1 MKLKRGTTRD
11 DGMIFWGYTKKN
23 QQGEWWVKPVKFNE
37 LIELGK
43 IKRNNNRDSRIIDLK
58 KWKAKNK
65 SKIKQYAKQY
75 YKNYYNQNKDK
86 IVKRAVDWYN
96 NNKDRA
102 HERINL
108 YLCKKRNSDKIFRL
122 TDNIRSL
129 IGGSFKNHGFKKNS
143 KTMQILGCTI
153 QEFKLHIESQFK
165 EGMSWDNRS
174 EWHIDH
180 IMPLSMAKTE
190 DEIIRLNHYKNLRPL
205 WAHENLSKSNKTP
218 EILVLF

>member
-1 MKLKRGTTRD
+1 MKLKRGIVRE

-23 QQGEWWVKPVKFNE
+23 QQGEWWVTENKFDELKELLKFNR
-37 LIELGK
+37 
-43 IKRNNNRDSRIIDLK
+43 IKNKNIILLRQRKWRQKNKAKLK
-58 KWKAKNK
+58 KYTEQKYKEYYQKNK
-65 SKIKQYAKQY
+65 Q
-75 YKNYYNQNKDK
+75 K

-102 HERINL
+102 HKRINS
-108 YLCKKRNSDKIFRL
+108 YLHKKRKTDNIFRL

-129 IGGSFKNHGFKKNS
+129 IGCSFKNHGFKKNS

-190 DEIIRLNHYKNLRPL
+190 DEIVRLNHYKNLRPL
-205 WAHENLSKSNKTP
+205 WAYENLAKSDKTP
-218 EILVLF
+218 ETLVLF